1 MISVT
6 HYPDPGEK
14 PKATVVSS
22 GMSLDPVTTAETGKR
37 SFLSILADKPWKFL
51 FASLLLL
58 MAAAV
63 MFLSFNILYTVNDG
77 RFKPIGVVD
86 IDNSGEKSVVRLP
99 AVNLEKNREYR
110 IFFSLSQRLRGHRD
124 KMMVDTGGEQPI
136 PLNKDG
142 RSFTFM

>member
-1 MISVT
+1 MSANMISVT

-63 MFLSFNILYTVNDG
+63 MFLSF
-77 RFKPIGVVD
+77 KPIGVVD

-110 IFFSLSQRLRGHRD
+110 IFFSLSQRLMGHRD